1 MGRVSGKV
9 CLVTGASMGLGRADA
24 LALAREGAAVVM
36 ADVAEAAGEQAAA
49 EIRAETGADVVF
61 MRHDVTSEE
70 SWAGVMAAVQ
80 AQFGRLDVLVNNAGT
95 VVIET
100 VETTTLEQFRKV
112 NAVSS
117 EGTFLGCKHAI
128 GLMKQGG
135 GGSIINMCSVAT
147 HLGYPVFFAYSAAKG
162 AVRGMSKSIAIHCQM
177 QGYNIRVNTIHPGA
191 MDTPMVRAAN
201 TALFGSEE
209 EAKKHL
215 PPIGSPEDVAAM
227 VVYLASDESRFV
239 NGAELVI
246 DNAVVI
252 S

>member
-1 MGRVSGKV
+1 MGRVTGKV
-9 CLVTGASMGLGRADA
+9 CLITGASMGLGRADA
-24 LALAREGAAVVM
+24 LALAREGASVVM
-36 ADVAEAAGEQAAA
+36 ADVAADAGEQAAA
-49 EIRAETGADVVF
+49 EIRAETGADVIFV
-61 MRHDVTSEE
+61 RHDVTSEE
-70 SWAGVMAAVQ
+70 SWAAIMATVEQ
-80 AQFGRLDVLVNNAGT
+80 RFGRLDVLVNNAGT
-95 VVIET
+95 VVVET

-112 NAVSS
+112 SSVSA

-128 GLMKQGG
+128 GLMKRHG

-177 QGYNIRVNTIHPGA
+177 NGYNIRVNTIHPGA

-201 TALFGSEE
+201 IALFGSEE

-215 PPIGSPEDVAAM
+215 PPIGSPADVAAM
-227 VVYLASDESRFV
+227 VLYLASDESRFV
-239 NGAELVI
+239 NGAELII
-246 DNAVVI
+246 DNAVTI

>member
-1 MGRVSGKV
+1 MGRVAGKV

-24 LALAREGAAVVM
+24 LALAAEGARVVM
-36 ADVAEAAGEQAAA
+36 ADVAEDAGETAAA
-49 EIRAETGADVVF
+49 DIRATTGADVIFV
-61 MRHDVTSEE
+61 RHDVTSEE
-70 SWAGVMAAVQ
+70 SWARLIAGIEAR
-80 AQFGRLDVLVNNAGT
+80 FGRLDVLVNNAGT
-95 VVIET
+95 VVVAD
-100 VETTTLEQFRKV
+100 VETTSLEQYRKV
-112 NAVSS
+112 NAVSA

-128 GLMKQGG
+128 GAMKKTG

-177 QGYNIRVNTIHPGA
+177 HGYNIRVNTVHPGA

-215 PPIGSPEDVAAM
+215 PPIGRPEDVAAM
-227 VVYLASDESRFV
+227 IVYLASDESRFV